1 MHRVLIVLALLFVDG
16 AASAQPTFQTAFAFI
31 LLGEGAD
38 GAPVPMVRTVV
49 EGATS
54 CPVLRDAAGTTVS
67 ALTPRQRPAGARSA
81 DLQVRS

>member
-1 MHRVLIVLALLFVDG
+1 
-16 AASAQPTFQTAFAFI
+16 

-67 ALTPRQRPAGARSA
+67 TLTPRQRPAGARSA